1 MISAQWT
8 TNRHGTKYRYYRCSK
23 KSGRCGQSYLQEKDL
38 VSQLKARL
46 QTISL
51 PDRYTEWMLE
61 QVRVWEREEI
71 GVSQSESQNLSAKIK
86 VTEARM
92 NKLVSTYLDGDI
104 PKVVYLKQKDTL
116 MRSSLTLK
124 AEKKDCDGGGNKWV
138 EPLREWILDTKQAT
152 FLASTDNFSEI
163 ARYVKKVGTNPTV
176 RDKTVH
182 FAFTA
187 PSHFVVGRQ
196 GFLSRSS
203 SSAPT
208 ARSSSVLSEQ
218 EVSICG
224 DVLTFARTHFARAE
238 RVVA

>member
-38 VSQLKARL
+38 VEQLKARL

-51 PDRYTEWMLE
+51 PDSYTEWMLE
-61 QVRVWEREEI
+61 RVRVWEREEI
-71 GVSQSESQNLSAKIK
+71 GVSQSESHNLSAKLK
-86 VTEARM
+86 ASEARM

-124 AEKKDCDGGGNKWV
+124 TEKKDCDGGGNKWV

-152 FLASTDNFSEI
+152 FLASADNFSEI
-163 ARYVKKVGTNPTV
+163 ARYVKKVGTNPTL
-176 RDKTVH
+176 RDKTAH
-182 FAFTA
+182 FACTP
-187 PSHFVVGRQ
+187 PSHLVAVRQ
-196 GFLSRSS
+196 GFLASS
-203 SSAPT
+203 ASSAPAAHSGSALT
-208 ARSSSVLSEQ
+208 SD
-218 EVSICG
+218 EVRFCG
-224 DVLTFARTHFARAE
+224 RGGI
-238 RVVA
+238 

>member
-51 PDRYTEWMLE
+51 PDSYTAWMLE
-61 QVRVWEREEI
+61 QVREWEREEVQ
-71 GVSQSESQNLSAKIK
+71 VSTSESHNLSAKLK
-86 VTEARM
+86 ASEARM

-104 PKVVYLKQKDTL
+104 PKVIYLKQKDTL
-116 MRSSLTLK
+116 MQSSLALQ
-124 AEKKDCDGGGNKWV
+124 AEKKDCDHGRNKWV

-163 ARYVKKVGTNPTV
+163 ARYVKKVGTNPIV
-176 RDKTVH
+176 RAKTAH
-182 FAFTA
+182 FACTP
-187 PSHFVVGRQ
+187 PSHCVAGRRS
-196 GFLSRSS
+196 FLA
-203 SSAPT
+203 SSASSAST
-208 ARSSSVLSEQ
+208 ARAGSALTSD
-218 EVSICG
+218 EVRFCG
-224 DVLTFARTHFARAE
+224 E
-238 RVVA
+238 